1 MLKLLVPIDGSKSA
15 ERAIRHVVAL
25 GGEGRSVHVHLVTA
39 YEEPLIVG
47 ELAAYVPLEKIDEAQ
62 RARST
67 ALLAPALAAL
77 DAAGVPH
84 TDEILVGPVAESIAN
99 CADARKVDAIVMG
112 TRGMTAIGN
121 LVMGSVATRVVHL
134 AHVPVTLVK

>member
-1 MLKLLVPIDGSKSA
+1 MCGIVGALGARNIVPILIQGLQRLEYRGYDSCGVAVHDGSGLK
-15 ERAIRHVVAL
+15 
-25 GGEGRSVHVHLVTA
+25 
-39 YEEPLIVG
+39 
-47 ELAAYVPLEKIDEAQ
+47 